1 MTARAM
7 AVTGAVT
14 AAGRRLV
21 ARFVAMLLALAM
33 LLHAGI
39 GLAAGEVARGPRP
52 SWLAPAL
59 AWNATER
66 PVAGADPNVVDLAI
80 DDQVRLGT
88 RLEHYIHRVRRVTS
102 RAGVE
107 QLGELELSVDPT
119 YERLV
124 LHRLDVLRDG
134 RRIDAARTATIRIL
148 DAEPEREA
156 RIYNGQ
162 RKVVFVLA
170 DLRVGD
176 VIDLEASFLGQ
187 NPVFGGRVAR
197 IVPLASARP
206 IVHRRARIVWPSSR
220 EVAVRTEGTSTPVT
234 SLRGEREAE
243 AVWMQDGVPAVVDEG
258 DEPGWY
264 DAMPALAFSEFGSWA
279 EVARWAAPLYAVPDE
294 PAPIVRERID
304 AITRE
309 HATAEAR
316 ALAALRF
323 VQDEIRYL
331 GIELGE
337 SSHRP
342 HPPAQVLEQRFG
354 DCKDKVVLLIALLR
368 ALGVRADAALVD
380 TDRNE
385 RVADALPGPNAF
397 DHVVARIVLDGRVI
411 WVDPTRSFERG
422 ALGAQGIR
430 HGRALVVAPDTTD
443 LETVAAPKQ
452 DAPARIVRE
461 AFRIAGE
468 DATLEVASSYVGASA
483 DWARATLAEKK
494 RSDLE
499 AEYLEYYAKAFPRI
513 RSTAAM
519 TVEDDPDAD
528 VLVTHESYAIQ
539 GAAKDGSL
547 ATFAESIANVVRA
560 PGTTRRQS
568 PLAVRHPVF
577 IRHEIDVEGM
587 DLELPDALAIE
598 DGAIAFGRRAE
609 PRSGGLRVIHE
620 IRSKN
625 DHVGVAELDAHL
637 EKRQS
642 IRKAIDL
649 VLEGRRADAAVAAK
663 ATATGFDHHAFLI
676 VVGVVLGV
684 LVIGGGVAGGPS
696 LVAAFRRWRWKR
708 RAVERSGET
717 PARAERVP
725 SRGEGERR
733 LRTAPSSCGHDRA
746 PTSEVTW
753 SALLLDG
760 VEIHAARASCSTC
773 GATRT
778 RYFVVADE

>member
-1 MTARAM
+1 
-7 AVTGAVT
+7 VT
-14 AAGRRLV
+14 AAGGRLFARLV
-21 ARFVAMLLALAM
+21 ATLFALAV
-33 LLHAGI
+33 LLHAPA
-39 GLAAGEVARGPRP
+39 GLAAGELARGPRP

-80 DDQVRLGT
+80 DDQIRLGT

-124 LHRLDVLRDG
+124 LHRLEVLRDG

-148 DAEPEREA
+148 DAESEREA

-162 RKVVFVLA
+162 RKVLFVLA

-176 VIDLEASFLGQ
+176 VIELEASFLGQ

-197 IVPLASARP
+197 IVPLASSRP

-234 SLRGEREAE
+234 SLRGERETE
-243 AVWMQDGVPAVVDEG
+243 ALWMQDGVPAVLDEG
-258 DEPGWY
+258 DEPRWY
-264 DAMPALAFSEFGSWA
+264 DATAALAFSEFRSWA
-279 EVARWAAPLYAVPDE
+279 EVARWAAPLYAVPDD
-294 PAPIVRERID
+294 PAPVVRERID
-304 AITRE
+304 AIARE
-309 HATAEAR
+309 HASAEAR

-323 VQDEIRYL
+323 VQDEVRYL

-342 HPPAQVLEQRFG
+342 HSAAQVLAQRFG
-354 DCKDKVVLLIALLR
+354 DCKDKVVLLVTLLR
-368 ALGVRADAALVD
+368 GLGIRADAALVD
-380 TDRNE
+380 TDRKE
-385 RVADALPGPNAF
+385 RVADVLPGPNAF
-397 DHVVARIVLDGRVI
+397 DHVVARIVLDGRVL

-430 HGRALVVAPDTTD
+430 HGRALVVAADTTD

-452 DAPARIVRE
+452 DGPARIVRE

-483 DWARATLAEKK
+483 DWARAMLAERR

-499 AEYLEYYAKAFPRI
+499 AEYLEFYAKAFPRI

-519 TVEDDPDAD
+519 TVEDDPDQD

-547 ATFAESIANVVRA
+547 ATFAESIASVVRA
-560 PGTTRRQS
+560 PDTTRRQS

-587 DLELPDALAIE
+587 DLELPEALAIE
-598 DGAIAFGRRAE
+598 DEALAFGRRAE
-609 PRSGGLRVIHE
+609 PRPGGMRVVHE
-620 IRSKN
+620 IRSKR
-625 DHVGVAELDAHL
+625 DHVGVADLDAHL

-649 VLEGRRADAAVAAK
+649 VLERRRADTVVATR
-663 ATATGFDHHAFLI
+663 ATATGLDDHVF
-676 VVGVVLGV
+676 VVVAGVLLGV
-684 LVIGGGVAGGPS
+684 LVIGGGVAGAPS
-696 LVAAFRRWRWKR
+696 LVAVFRRWRWKW
-708 RAVERSGET
+708 RAAERSGET

-725 SRGEGERR
+725 SRVEGERR
-733 LRTAPSSCGHDRA
+733 LLAAAAPCGHDRA
-746 PTSEVTW
+746 PSSEVTW
-753 SALLLDG
+753 SALVLDG
-760 VEIHAARASCSTC
+760 AEIHAARASCTAC

-778 RYFVVADE
+778 RYFVVSGE